1 MTEKKKIILKEV
13 CPRDGFQMEKNLIS
27 TADKLTVIDR
37 LSESGVKKLQVTA
50 FVHPK
55 AVPNMADA
63 EQVWAGIE
71 KNPQVLYQGLVAN
84 RRGYERAAAAGI
96 PEVEFTLS
104 ATESHNM
111 SNVNSTTAASFQQ
124 IEDCLK
130 LGLTTAITGGVAVVF
145 GCPFEGRPP
154 LSRLTWVMDRF
165 MDLGIYKVTMA
176 DTAGTGDPKQ
186 VYEIFSALL
195 DQYPKAEFCF
205 HPHNT
210 HNTAIANTIAA
221 IQAGVTEIDAATAGL
236 GGCPFS
242 PGASGNMAMEDIVD
256 ILETMGYEERT
267 VELAKIAGYLHDI
280 GNLVNRKDHSQSGA
294 VMAWSI
300 LNDMGCDPAEVA
312 TIVTAI
318 GNHDEGTGVPVNA
331 VAAAMILA
339 DKADVRRSRV
349 RNTDMSTFDIH
360 DRVNYSVKKSALKI
374 NEDKTIVKL
383 KLTVDTKFGSVM
395 DYFEIFMQRMILC
408 RKAAEKLGLQFKLI
422 INEQQL
428 I

>member
-1 MTEKKKIILKEV
+1 MLTYEEITKSEAIKTYIIRADESLGALGFTEHSFAHVMHVAEMAGYIL
-13 CPRDGFQMEKNLIS
+13 Q
-27 TADKLTVIDR
+27 
-37 LSESGVKKLQVTA
+37 
-50 FVHPK
+50 
-55 AVPNMADA
+55 
-63 EQVWAGIE
+63 
-71 KNPQVLYQGLVAN
+71 
-84 RRGYERAAAAGI
+84 
-96 PEVEFTLS
+96 
-104 ATESHNM
+104 
-111 SNVNSTTAASFQQ
+111 
-124 IEDCLK
+124 
-130 LGLTTAITGGVAVVF
+130 
-145 GCPFEGRPP
+145 
-154 LSRLTWVMDRF
+154 
-165 MDLGIYKVTMA
+165 
-176 DTAGTGDPKQ
+176 
-186 VYEIFSALL
+186 
-195 DQYPKAEFCF
+195 
-205 HPHNT
+205 
-210 HNTAIANTIAA
+210 
-221 IQAGVTEIDAATAGL
+221 
-236 GGCPFS
+236 
-242 PGASGNMAMEDIVD
+242 
-256 ILETMGYEERT
+256 TMGYDERT

-374 NEDKTIVKL
+374 NEDKTLVKL